1 MAGIEQLIQQKEDAY
16 RSNPQALEQKYNK
29 DKQLIDLLAMQKLKS
44 EKESAARDMQL
55 QMQQNPQTIAQ
66 QLEQELMTRTKEEA
80 VQQVGDLAKQSQSKK
95 QNNLNKVAAQ
105 GVASIKPPT
114 PPAAPTA
121 PQQAPARSQQ
131 APPVRA
137 AQGGIMRYSGGGLT
151 SVTVTPAEIAAYK
164 KRLSRNPRNNQSMT
178 KLSDADIKE
187 RILDQRRVVLAR
199 KSNQGALSRSGRPRA
214 IPVSA
219 ELAAFDKARAEGE
232 TPLPIAPEAGPSVGP
247 SVGPVNEEGIPSL
260 LARPEARAE
269 SPAGEAS
276 VEQAVN
282 TGGIPIDR
290 TSTTTSRVTG
300 PQGGDSTQISAQQGI
315 SEYSPAATA
324 SPNTGKDGYIQEML
338 DNFGGSAEPVFEG
351 AAERQNFYNEVD
363 RTGLESLYAKQR
375 GALAAYD
382 KAAGSEENNRAAR
395 QRATLLGIAQG
406 GLRGGAAADANLRSA
421 QQRNQ
426 RKVFKDDLDMEMD
439 AKTKDIEIAQ
449 QGMEFGAKAEERQI
463 NANNSLLQAAT
474 SLGRDETNR
483 IEEQA
488 NRENQAMLSRLK
500 INNDKTIAEMSRVDT
515 TSAIAS
521 KDKQTNAYLLN
532 DIGDRLK
539 DARADINEAVLK
551 SVAQTEYEAALQDA
565 KGKAKGTPK
574 DLTLQKASNMLA
586 IYRGALEQGSG
597 LAQLENQ
604 YAEISKKL
612 GLPTI
617 AEGQPEP
624 EVSID
629 EVLGSKLLTG
639 ENIPR

>member
-164 KRLSRNPRNNQSMT
+164 KRGDPRTHQSMA

-187 RILDQRRVVLAR
+187 RILDQRRVELVR
-199 KSNQGALSRSGRPRA
+199 KSNQGALSRSGGPRA

-219 ELAAFDKARAEGE
+219 ELAAFDKARAGGE
-232 TPLPIAPEAGPSVGP
+232 TPLPIAPEAGP

-269 SPAGEAS
+269 PPAREAS

-324 SPNTGKDGYIQEML
+324 SPNAGRDGYIQEML
-338 DNFGGSAEPVFEG
+338 DNFGGPDAQARGTAQQGS
-351 AAERQNFYNEVD
+351 YYDEVD

-449 QGMEFGAKAEERQI
+449 KGMEFGAKAEERQI
-463 NANNSLLQAAT
+463 TANNALLQAAT
-474 SLGRDETNR
+474 SLGRDETTR
-483 IEEQA
+483 IENQA
-488 NRENQAMLSRLK
+488 NRENQSMLSRLK
-500 INNDKTIAEMSRVDT
+500 INNDRAIAEMSRVDT
-515 TSAIAS
+515 TSANAS

-539 DARADINEAVLK
+539 DAREDINAAVLK
-551 SVAQTEYEAALQDA
+551 SVAQDEFDDALQAA
-565 KGKAKGTPK
+565 KGKAKGTRQ
-574 DLTLQKASNMLA
+574 DLALQRASNMLA
-586 IYRGALEQGSG
+586 IYRAALEQGSG
-597 LAQLENQ
+597 LAQLANQ

-612 GLPTI
+612 GLSTI

>member
-164 KRLSRNPRNNQSMT
+164 KRGDPRTNRSMA

-187 RILDQRRVVLAR
+187 RILDQRRVELVR
-199 KSNQGALSRSGRPRA
+199 KSNQGALSRSGGPRA

-247 SVGPVNEEGIPSL
+247 VNEEGIPSL

-269 SPAGEAS
+269 PPAGEAS

-315 SEYSPAATA
+315 PEYSPAATA
-324 SPNTGKDGYIQEML
+324 SPNTGKDGYIQKML
-338 DNFGGSAEPVFEG
+338 DNFGGPDAQARGTAQQKS
-351 AAERQNFYNEVD
+351 YYDEVD

-426 RKVFKDDLDMEMD
+426 RKVFKDDLDMEMA
-439 AKTKDIEIAQ
+439 AKTKDIELAQ
-449 QGMEFGAKAEERQI
+449 KGMEFGAKAEERQI
-463 NANNSLLQAAT
+463 NANNALLQAAT
-474 SLGRDETNR
+474 SLGRDETTR
-483 IEEQA
+483 IENQA

-500 INNDKTIAEMSRVDT
+500 INNDRAIAEMSRIDT
-515 TSAIAS
+515 TSANAS

-539 DARADINEAVLK
+539 DAREDINKAVLA
-551 SVAQTEYEAALQDA
+551 SVAQDEFDDALQAA
-565 KGKAKGTPK
+565 KGKAKGTPQ
-574 DLTLQKASNMLA
+574 DLALQRASNMLA
-586 IYRGALEQGSG
+586 IYRAALEQNSG
-597 LAQLENQ
+597 LAQLANQ
-604 YAEISKKL
+604 YAEISEKL
-612 GLPTI
+612 GLSTPDGG
-617 AEGQPEP
+617 EEP
-624 EVSID
+624 PKVNID
-629 EVLGSKLLTG
+629 EVLGAKLLTG

>member
-1 MAGIEQLIQQKEDAY
+1 MAGIEQLIQQKEDVY
-16 RSNPQALEQKYNK
+16 RSNPQALTQKYNK

-80 VQQVGDLAKQSQSKK
+80 VQQVGDLAKQNQSKK

-105 GVASIKPPT
+105 GIPSIKPPT
-114 PPAAPTA
+114 PRAAPTA
-121 PQQAPARSQQ
+121 PQQAPARPQQ

-164 KRLSRNPRNNQSMT
+164 KRGDPRTNQSMA

-199 KSNQGALSRSGRPRA
+199 KSNQGALSRSGGPRA

-219 ELAAFDKARAEGE
+219 ELAAFDKARATGE
-232 TPLPIAPEAGPSVGP
+232 TTTPEAPRAPEAGPSVGP
-247 SVGPVNEEGIPSL
+247 MNAAGIPSL
-260 LARPEARAE
+260 LAKPQPEVE
-269 SPAGEAS
+269 EVSVDEAS

-282 TGGIPIDR
+282 TGGVPIDR
-290 TSTTTSRVTG
+290 TTTTSSTVTV
-300 PQGGDSTQISAQQGI
+300 PQGGDSSQMSAQQG
-315 SEYSPAATA
+315 STTYSPAATA
-324 SPNTGKDGYIQEML
+324 SPNTGEGSYIQEML
-338 DNFGGSAEPVFEG
+338 ENFGGPDAQARGKSQQEAYG
-351 AAERQNFYNEVD
+351 KDVD
-363 RTGLESLYAKQR
+363 REGLAALYAKQR
-375 GALAAYD
+375 GRLADYD

-426 RKVFKDDLDMEMD
+426 RKVFKDDLDMEMA
-439 AKTKDIEIAQ
+439 AKVKDIELAQ
-449 QGMEFGAKAEERQI
+449 KGMDFGQKAEQQQTT
-463 NANNSLLQAAT
+463 ANNALLQAAT

-483 IEEQA
+483 IENQA
-488 NRENQAMLSRLK
+488 NRENQAMLTRLK
-500 INNDKTIAEMSRVDT
+500 IENDKAIAEMSRVDT
-515 TSAIAS
+515 TSANAS

-539 DARADINEAVLK
+539 EARADINEAVLQ
-551 SVAQTEYEAALQDA
+551 SVAQEEFDDALQDA
-565 KGKAKGTPK
+565 KGKAKGTPE
-574 DLTLQKASNMLA
+574 DLTLQRASNMLA
-586 IYRGALEQGSG
+586 IYRAALEQGSG
-597 LAQLENQ
+597 LAQLGNQ

-612 GLPTI
+612 GLSTPD
-617 AEGQPEP
+617 GGGEP
-624 EVSID
+624 PKVNID

>member
-164 KRLSRNPRNNQSMT
+164 KRGDPRTNQSMA

-199 KSNQGALSRSGRPRA
+199 KSNQGALSRSGGPRA

-290 TSTTTSRVTG
+290 TSTTTSRITG

-338 DNFGGSAEPVFEG
+338 DNFGGPDAQARGTAQQESYYG
-351 AAERQNFYNEVD
+351 EVD

-449 QGMEFGAKAEERQI
+449 KGMEFGAKAEERQI
-463 NANNSLLQAAT
+463 NANNALLQAAT

-483 IEEQA
+483 IEDQA
-488 NRENQAMLSRLK
+488 NRENQSMLSRLK
-500 INNDKTIAEMSRVDT
+500 INNDKAIAEMSRVDT
-515 TSAIAS
+515 TSANAS

-539 DARADINEAVLK
+539 DARADINEAVLA
-551 SVAQTEYEAALQDA
+551 SVAQEEFDDALQDA
-565 KGKAKGTPK
+565 KGKAKGTPE
-574 DLTLQKASNMLA
+574 DLTLQRASNMLA
-586 IYRGALEQGSG
+586 IYRAALEQGSG
-597 LAQLENQ
+597 LAQLANQ

-612 GLPTI
+612 GLSTPD
-617 AEGQPEP
+617 GGGEP
-624 EVSID
+624 PKVSID